1 LAAKTVQ
8 VRALLQQVE
17 DDYEAVYYIGALCD
31 HFKQKHNLSDPANRA
46 KKNAHEAFVEYFNKH
61 KHLHGLQK
69 AGYVP
74 ASPASSGASSVPA
87 SPLTP

>member
-8 VRALLQQVE
+8 VRALLPQVE
-17 DDYEAVYYIGALCD
+17 DDYEAVYFIGALCD

-46 KKNAHEAFVEYFNKH
+46 NKNAHEAFVENFNKH
-61 KHLHGLQK
+61 KHLHGLPK
-69 AGYVP
+69 AGYV
-74 ASPASSGASSVPA
+74 AASSAASSVPA